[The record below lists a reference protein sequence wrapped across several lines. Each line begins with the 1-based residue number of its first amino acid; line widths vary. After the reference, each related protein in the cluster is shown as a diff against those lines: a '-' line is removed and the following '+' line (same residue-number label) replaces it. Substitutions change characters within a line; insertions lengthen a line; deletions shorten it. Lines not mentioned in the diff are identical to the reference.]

1 MSWKTIFKMVFRRT
15 GYELYKIQA
24 GKEYT
29 LLLPYGCHTYSPWY
43 EDWFQAIYDKIK
55 GHTGIAEDRCY
66 MLHRLSQHCSHLD
79 GDFAECGVYRG
90 GSAFL
95 IALTLGKS
103 GAQRKELHIFDTFK
117 GMPGFADQDPSCH
130 VEGHMGDVSL
140 DAIKHYLRVFP
151 FIVFH
156 PGVIPETFETV
167 KDKRFAFV
175 HVDVDLYR
183 STKDCCAFFYDR
195 LVSGGMMVVDDYGF
209 PGYKLA
215 AKQAVDEFFLDKP
228 ENPISLRTGQCMVI
242 KL

>member
-1 MSWKTIFKMVFRRT
+1 MSWKTIFKAVFRRT
-15 GYELYKIQA
+15 GYEICKIQA

-43 EDWFQAIYDKIK
+43 EDWFREIYDKVK
-55 GHTGIAEDRCY
+55 DHTGIAEDRCY

-79 GDFAECGVYRG
+79 GDFAECGVYKG

-95 IALTLGKS
+95 IALTLEQIGTPY
-103 GAQRKELHIFDTFK
+103 KELHIFDTFK
-117 GMPGFADQDPSCH
+117 GMPDFADQDPSCH
-130 VEGHMGDVSL
+130 VEGHMGDISL
-140 DAIKHYLRVFP
+140 DAIRDYLRVFP

-156 PGVIPETFETV
+156 PGVIPETFEAV
-167 KDKRFAFV
+167 KEKRFAFV

-183 STKDCCAFFYDR
+183 STRDCCAFFYDG
-195 LVSGGMMVVDDYGF
+195 LVRGGMMVIDDYGF

-215 AKQAVDEFFLDKP
+215 AKRAVDEFFHGKP
-228 ENPISLRTGQCMVI
+228 ENPIALRTGQCIVI